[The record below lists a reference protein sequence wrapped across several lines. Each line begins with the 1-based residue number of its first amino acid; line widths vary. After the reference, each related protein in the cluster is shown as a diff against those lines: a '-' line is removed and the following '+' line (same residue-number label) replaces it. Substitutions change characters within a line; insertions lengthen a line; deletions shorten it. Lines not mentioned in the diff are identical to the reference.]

1 VRRHRAGTD
10 VRVVNVTKDR
20 EACAGRTKRP
30 QRRSRK
36 KLMSGGGSDGRSQV
50 SLLGD
55 SIAKVERRGV
65 SISM

>member
-1 VRRHRAGTD
+1 
-10 VRVVNVTKDR
+10 
-20 EACAGRTKRP
+20 
-30 QRRSRK
+30 
-36 KLMSGGGSDGRSQV
+36 LMSGGGSDGRSQV